1 MKLLIGIIMVLTTL
15 SYCGNSENY
24 FFTELFKYEDIDKN
38 QEIKSINI
46 LDEKNGYLLGVDYRN
61 SIRYPLG
68 LVLKTTDGGKTFEH
82 MSLGEGTPTFFSR
95 STDLKTMYIILIRKG
110 RKKNSDKSILLRS
123 IDNGD
128 TWSIVHSCTEKI
140 IRNVFFYNENI
151 GFITVQDLYE
161 TKILKTKNGGKSW
174 ETIQMPFVSNSIA
187 NYITTDGFLFGI
199 YTNQNDC
206 IWKLNIFSNEVEQ
219 ISIDL
224 PADYIIDSFLK
235 FDPIYKLFYILCRQ
249 KEWSNNCLFKIYC
262 INNKKIIDF
271 DYPIGDFNI
280 YGNYISIVS
289 WERNNEFKSVYY
301 YSTNAG
307 AKWEKEIPK
316 CRLLSQ
322 YAVYGEGCFWSIAEI
337 GEDLMWPL
345 MVRKQSNEQ

>member
-1 MKLLIGIIMVLTTL
+1 MKLLICIIMILANF
-15 SYCGNSENY
+15 SSCGNSENY

-46 LDEKNGYLLGVDYRN
+46 LDEKNGFLLGVDCRN

-95 STDLKTMYIILIRKG
+95 STDLKIMYIIQIRKG
-110 RKKNSDKSILLRS
+110 REMNSDKSILFRS

-128 TWSIVHSCTEKI
+128 TWSVVNTFTEGELL
-140 IRNVFFYNENI
+140 NVFFYNENI
-151 GFITVQDLYE
+151 GFATVEDLYE
-161 TKILKTKNGGKSW
+161 TKILKTTNGGESW
-174 ETIQMPFVSNSIA
+174 KVIQKPFISNSIA
-187 NYITTDGFLFGI
+187 NYITPDGFLFGI
-199 YTNQNDC
+199 YSNQNDY
-206 IWKLNIFSNEVEQ
+206 IWKLNIFSNEVEK
-219 ISIDL
+219 ISINL
-224 PADYIIDSFLK
+224 PVDYVIDSFLK
-235 FDPIYKLFYILCRQ
+235 FDPIYKRSYILCRQ
-249 KEWSNNCLFKIYC
+249 KEWNNKCLFKIYC

-307 AKWEKEIPK
+307 EKWEKEIPK
-316 CRLLSQ
+316 SRLLSQ

-345 MVRKQSNEQ
+345 MVRKQ